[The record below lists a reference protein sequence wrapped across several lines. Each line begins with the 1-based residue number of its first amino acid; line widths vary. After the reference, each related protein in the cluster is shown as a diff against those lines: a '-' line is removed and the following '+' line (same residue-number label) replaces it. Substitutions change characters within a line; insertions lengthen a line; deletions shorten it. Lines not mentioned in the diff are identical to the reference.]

1 MAVRNKRDH
10 ALRELSSEILQDYRA
25 QGRETG
31 KQAYSAGL
39 QSIFILNFQSV
50 ANTDL
55 QPWTSGFS
63 LGGNLN
69 ISGNTQY
76 YLAALPSY
84 RTAASWSPS
93 EAAPFRQGWI
103 FNIAFFL
110 SQVAYLPLQAL
121 GLWHLTQGKA
131 EGEGCSKESVSDL
144 PMCIWMTSDRA
155 NGTQQ

>member
-76 YLAALPSY
+76 I
-84 RTAASWSPS
+84 W
-93 EAAPFRQGWI
+93 QHC
-103 FNIAFFL
+103 
-110 SQVAYLPLQAL
+110 
-121 GLWHLTQGKA
+121 HLTGQQLAGA
-131 EGEGCSKESVSDL
+131 LRRL
-144 PMCIWMTSDRA
+144 PPLGRDGYST
-155 NGTQQ
+155 